1 MNYERV
7 ILELLERIQEL
18 EQKASGMEKR
28 LADLENAESS
38 QETADGSRKNITSKY
53 RGLTEYLLRAQCD
66 RVALTYPELEE
77 ILGFSLPESAQN
89 HMRAYWSNTETHS
102 YASSWLAIGYRTRVD
117 VEGKRVFFEKSLT
130 L

>member
-1 MNYERV
+1 MNYERI

-18 EQKASGMEKR
+18 ETRTSNMEKM
-28 LADLENAESS
+28 LSALERNEMPQDS
-38 QETADGSRKNITSKY
+38 ADGARKNITSKY
-53 RGLTEYLLRAQCD
+53 RGLTEYLLNAKCD

-117 VEGKRVFFEKSLT
+117 VDGKRVFFEKNLT

>member
-1 MNYERV
+1 MNHERI
-7 ILELLERIQEL
+7 ILELMERIQIL
-18 EQKASGMEKR
+18 ESRVSEMERRMNASGQGD
-28 LADLENAESS
+28 AQVDAN
-38 QETADGSRKNITSKY
+38 DGARKNITSKY
-53 RGLTEYLLRAQCD
+53 RGLTEYLLNAKCD

-89 HMRAYWSNTETHS
+89 HMRAYWANTETHS

-117 VEGKRVFFEKSLT
+117 VEGKRVLFEKSLT